1 MKPALLIALGKR
13 RGEKDSEEEAP
24 ASEEGAYSG
33 EEKEALAGDLLDALA
48 SKDKA
53 AVYDAIEALVM
64 ACQE

>member
-13 RGEKDSEEEAP
+13 RGEDDDEAP

>member
-13 RGEKDSEEEAP
+13 RGMDDDEETPVSEDAYSSEEKD
-24 ASEEGAYSG
+24 
-33 EEKEALAGDLLDALA
+33 ALAGDLLDALA

-53 AVYDAIEALVM
+53 AVYDAIEAIVM

>member
-13 RGEKDSEEEAP
+13 RGMDDDEEAP
-24 ASEEGAYSG
+24 ASEKDAYSS
-33 EEKEALAGDLLDALA
+33 EEKDALAGDLLDALA

-53 AVYDAIEALVM
+53 AVYDAMEAIVM